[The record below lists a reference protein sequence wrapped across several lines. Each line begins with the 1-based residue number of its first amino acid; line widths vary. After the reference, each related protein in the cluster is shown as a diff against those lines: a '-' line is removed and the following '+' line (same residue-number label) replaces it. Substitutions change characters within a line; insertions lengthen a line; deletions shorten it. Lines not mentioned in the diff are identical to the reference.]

1 MFKFFPNSDGVNH
14 INIYTQGKTELGRML
29 SNLYD
34 CVFTVPGYGTF
45 NSVEGFWYYYLTGC
59 KHEAL
64 KGMGGFAAKNYGR
77 KFHYDRIDDE
87 TFGPQGE
94 EQEVILEAI
103 RCKLRQ
109 NRKILKLLEESEL
122 PFAHYYVPK
131 GKEHSSCYSISKF
144 QWQVEEFERLRKLLK
159 EHSAK

>member
-1 MFKFFPNSDGVNH
+1 MYKFFPNSDGVSH

-45 NSVEGFWYYYLTGC
+45 HSVEGFWYYYLTGC

-64 KGMGGFAAKNYGR
+64 KGMGGFEAKNYGR
-77 KFHYDRIDDE
+77 KFPYDRIDE
-87 TFGPQGE
+87 EATGPVGE
-94 EQEVILEAI
+94 QREVILEAI

-109 NRKILKLLEESEL
+109 NRNICKLLKESEL

-131 GKEHSSCYSISKF
+131 GKEHSVCYNIGKF
-144 QWQVEEFERLRKLLK
+144 NWQVEEFERLRKLLK
-159 EHSAK
+159 GV